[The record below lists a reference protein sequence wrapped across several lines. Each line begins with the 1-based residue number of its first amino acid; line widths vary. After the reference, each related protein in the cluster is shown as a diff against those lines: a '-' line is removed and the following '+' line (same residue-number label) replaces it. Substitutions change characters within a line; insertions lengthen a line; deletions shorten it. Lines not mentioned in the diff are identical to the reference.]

1 MRRLDSFRC
10 VYTRLLLALGFAA
23 IVASPPSPVVAADPA
38 QPAAASQDDGQED
51 ETAPRKSK
59 PFPDPPVPGV
69 KRLAPDANVWI
80 DLPNKQLVLGGEV
93 ALRRGPLELL
103 ACLKNSKEHEAVF
116 AVQTKAYVVHA
127 GLLAIGAKSGN
138 PAKFVPEYTPARGTE
153 IEILVEWTDADGK
166 KQKKD
171 AREFV
176 KNAKTGKAME
186 FPWVFGGSGFWTDPA
201 DGKRYYQAEDGD
213 LICIS
218 NFPSAMLDVPVESSN
233 ANSALLF
240 EAFTENIPP
249 AKTQVLI
256 YLKPK
261 AAKPA
266 AGAKPEEKPAAPR
279 SNSVSGLRSAGHALC
294 GIASS
299 A

>member
-1 MRRLDSFRC
+1 MARIELLRRFFARFATTFSS
-10 VYTRLLLALGFAA
+10 LALAA
-23 IVASPPSPVVAADPA
+23 AMTTQLQAADPA
-38 QPAAASQDDGQED
+38 PSANDQQE
-51 ETAPRKSK
+51 EEAPERKSK
-59 PFPDPPVPGV
+59 PFPDPPLPGL
-69 KRLAPDANVWI
+69 KRLAPNANVWI

-103 ACLKNSKEHEAVF
+103 ACLKNTKEHEAVF
-116 AVQTKAYVVHA
+116 SIETKAYVVHA
-127 GLLAIGAKSGN
+127 GLLALGATVGN

-153 IEILVEWTDADGK
+153 IEILVEWTDAAGK

-176 KNAKTGKAME
+176 KNAKTGKAMT

-201 DGKRYYQAEDGD
+201 DGKKYYQAEDGD

-233 ANSALLF
+233 ANASLLF

-249 AKTQVLI
+249 EKSQVLI

-261 AAKPA
+261 LAKPA
-266 AGAKPEEKPAAPR
+266 AGEKPEEKPAAPKA
-279 SNSVSGLRSAGHALC
+279 NSVSGVETAGDALTLRQ
-294 GIASS
+294 
-299 A
+299 

>member
-1 MRRLDSFRC
+1 MDRFDSFRR
-10 VYTRLLLALGFAA
+10 YFPLYALFLAAVALVAA
-23 IVASPPSPVVAADPA
+23 TTTQLHAADPA
-38 QPAAASQDDGQED
+38 PKEADTQNNDQAEEEPVE
-51 ETAPRKSK
+51 RKSK
-59 PFPDPPVPGV
+59 PFPDPPLPGL
-69 KRLAPDANVWI
+69 KRLAPNANVWV

-103 ACLKNSKEHEAVF
+103 ACLKNTKEHEAVF
-116 AVQTKAYVVHA
+116 AIETKAYVVHA
-127 GLLAIGAKSGN
+127 GLLAIGAKTGN
-138 PAKFVPEYTPARGTE
+138 PARFVPEYTPAKGTE
-153 IEILVEWTDADGK
+153 IEVLVEWTDAAGK

-176 KNAKTGKAME
+176 KNAKTGKAMT

-201 DGKRYYQAEDGD
+201 DGKKYYQAEDGD

-240 EAFTENIPP
+240 EAFTDNIPP
-249 AKTQVLI
+249 EKTQVLI

-261 AAKPA
+261 LEKPA
-266 AGAKPEEKPAAPR
+266 AGDKPAEKPATPK
-279 SNSVSGLRSAGHALC
+279 SNSVSGVETTGDAPTLGR
-294 GIASS
+294 
-299 A
+299 